1 MIPFHIHPSL
11 FNILVITSLLFC
23 SIFVVSPPIHTRAMR
38 VLPLSTK
45 RNVTFLNDHNSP
57 MDQPGSRKLRRLP
70 HVFGK
75 VLQLPFRSDADVL
88 IEDTDDAIRFI
99 AEIEDFDLSGAQNNV
114 RAHAVEIHPGV
125 TKIVIRNG
133 EMGELLVNE
142 LMVDV
147 WRYRL
152 PPVALPELVTAVFV
166 NGELIV
172 TVPKSEELGVLR
184 NGNNGA
190 VPRIIV
196 VQ

>member
-1 MIPFHIHPSL
+1 
-11 FNILVITSLLFC
+11 
-23 SIFVVSPPIHTRAMR
+23 MR

-57 MDQPGSRKLRRLP
+57 MDQTNSRKLRRLP

-75 VLQLPFRSDADVL
+75 VLQLPFRADADVI
-88 IEDTDDAIRFI
+88 IEDMADAIRFI
-99 AEIEDFDLSGAQNNV
+99 AEIEDFDFSGARNDV
-114 RAHAVEIHPGV
+114 RAHAVEIHPGI

-133 EMGELLVNE
+133 EMGELLVDQ
-142 LMVDV
+142 LRVDV

-152 PPVALPELVTAVFV
+152 PAVALPELATAVFV

-172 TVPKSEELGVLR
+172 TVPKSEEFGVLR
-184 NGNNGA
+184 NNGA
-190 VPRIIV
+190 FPRFVV